1 VLTLALGIGA
11 NTAVFT
17 LLDQA
22 LLRSLRMARGAQRL
36 SVVRLVLVDVLWL
49 AGISIALTV
58 PISLLF
64 TRMIGSQLFGVSPF
78 DPLTLVTG
86 TLLVALVAL
95 LAASLPARRAAWVE
109 PMKALRTE

>member
-1 VLTLALGIGA
+1 
-11 NTAVFT
+11 
-17 LLDQA
+17 
-22 LLRSLRMARGAQRL
+22 
-36 SVVRLVLVDVLWL
+36 
-49 AGISIALTV
+49 
-58 PISLLF
+58 LF